1 MIPNTTIYFIPVVV
15 IFFLLELLY
24 SYIEDKHLYAKRDT
38 LNNIAIG
45 AGTFIT
51 QALSKILVFYAFQFA
66 FRFHMIIIGETWWAW
81 ILVLLGSEFT
91 FYWFHRASHEINWFW
106 ASHVV
111 HHSSDEYNLTV
122 AIRLPWFPQLT
133 GKFLFW
139 IWMPILGFH
148 PIMILLVMQMQ
159 DFYQGF
165 LHTKTVNKLP
175 RFFEYI
181 FNTPSHHR
189 VHHSSNFE
197 YLDKNHGGVLI
208 LFDRI
213 FGTYAEETVAPVYG
227 ITSPSHANN
236 IGSIMFHEWTDLF
249 KKAFKAGSFKNAI
262 NYFIQAP
269 GWSHDGSSKTV
280 KQMRKLNPVPGV
292 VRPEKNQYRLLF
304 FQPKKMIPAFKTL
317 FVVLLALICQL
328 TLKGQEN
335 WSLKKDKNG
344 IKIFTRKTDS
354 SNIEEL
360 KVECAMEGSMSQFAA
375 VILDMKGHTEWVYKS
390 SKCYLIKQN
399 TPTDLFF
406 YNETECPWP
415 LTNRDLVAHMVLS
428 QDPKNKTMIIEVRNV
443 DGYMPVQKDI
453 VRTKHSFVRWKIVP
467 IDNKKL
473 QIEYTIQV
481 DPAGSI
487 PSWIINLFATKGPYE
502 TFMKLKEV
510 VKRPEYQKNKP
521 SFILD

>member
-1 MIPNTTIYFIPVVV
+1 MTPNTTFYFIPVVV
-15 IFFLLELLY
+15 FFFLLELLY
-24 SYIEDKHLYAKRDT
+24 SYFEDKHLYAKRDT
-38 LNNIAIG
+38 FNNLIIG

-51 QALSKILVFYAFQFA
+51 SALSKILVFYVFQFA
-66 FRFHMIIIGETWWAW
+66 SRFHMITIGETWWAW
-81 ILVLLGSEFT
+81 ILVFLGSELT

-111 HHSSDEYNLTV
+111 HHSSDEYNLSV
-122 AIRLPWFPQLT
+122 AVRLPWFPQLT

-139 IWMPILGFH
+139 IWMPLLGFH
-148 PIMILLVMQMQ
+148 PIMILVIMQMQ

-165 LHTKTVNKLP
+165 LHTKTINKLP
-175 RFFEYI
+175 RFFEFI
-181 FNTPSHHR
+181 FNSPSHHR

-213 FGTYAEETVAPVYG
+213 FGTYAEETITPVYG
-227 ITSPSHANN
+227 LTSSTQDNT

-249 KKAFKAGSFKNAI
+249 KKAFKAGSLKNAI
-262 NYFIQAP
+262 NYFIKAP
-269 GWSHDGSSKTV
+269 GWSPDGSSKTV
-280 KQMRKLNPVPGV
+280 AQMRKLNPVPVEAKSEKVRHQLMV
-292 VRPEKNQYRLLF
+292 VQSG
-304 FQPKKMIPAFKTL
+304 KMIPAVKTF
-317 FVVLLALICQL
+317 FVIVLALACQL
-328 TLKGQEN
+328 IAKGQEN
-335 WSLKKDKNG
+335 WNLKKDKNG

-354 SNIEEL
+354 STIDEL
-360 KVECAMEGSMSQFAA
+360 KVECTIEGSMSQLAA
-375 VILDMKGHTEWVYKS
+375 VILDMKSHTDWVYKS
-390 SKCYLIKQN
+390 SKCYLLKEN
-399 TPTDLFF
+399 SPTDLFF

-415 LTNRDLVAHMVLS
+415 LTNRDLVAHLIIS

-453 VRTKHSFVRWKIVP
+453 VRTKHSYVRWMITP
-467 IDNKKL
+467 IDSKHL

-487 PSWIINLFATKGPYE
+487 PSWILNLFATKGPYE
-502 TFMKLKEV
+502 TFMKLKEI
-510 VKRPEYQKNKP
+510 VKQPQYQKNKP